1 MKYTGSI
8 HTTFYA
14 LLAAAALTAAGCSD
28 DDNEKGGGETGVEA
42 NFSAEI
48 TPYTRAAGDTW
59 TNGDAVGIYM
69 LGGDAGTADNVR
81 YTCEPNGRL
90 SAADAKIVIPG
101 SGTFD
106 FVAYHPYKQS
116 SLSGDAG
123 KIDGYLYP
131 VVLSD
136 QTDPA
141 AIDLLWSDNATG
153 VTAAAPDV
161 KFTFEH
167 VLSKVE
173 IAVKQ
178 GGGISADDL
187 AGVVVTIDGVYN
199 EGFFALNSGRIGN
212 TGVPGAVTARAVTE
226 GISYEAIVLPTTG
239 AAQQGRVFTV
249 EAPLLG
255 RTYTWTMPDDYLF
268 VGGKIHEIEI
278 TVDVDGISVVTGDI
292 ADWNGG
298 DSNPEV
304 ETDDAEFLALPNSY
318 IARPGSTVTIPVA
331 KAYAAWHNIPMLQ
344 EGSFSIPNDLT
355 ARIVWQ
361 ERFDEDETILF
372 STNDKVTMTGSG
384 INAAIEVV
392 LNPDVEGSLVVQ
404 IFHLPVLKVRICI
417 AACDEQAYL
426 GHRVRSLAAR
436 GTADRRRQRL
446 HGPQSGRHFAR
457 EGAAERRMF
466 LPVGPQGSVPR
477 SLYVDDV
484 PQCQRRLVERRYRQ
498 VHDAQGSC
506 FDEGSLRESRGFGP
520 AALPLYCGYFRNAGL
535 AVAGCRRRSLPLE
548 QRRRYERRLRP
559 VP

>member
-28 DDNEKGGGETGVEA
+28 DDNEKGGGATGVEA

-141 AIDLLWSDNATG
+141 AIDLLWSDNAAG

-226 GISYEAIVLPTTG
+226 GVSYEAIVLPTTD
-239 AAQQGRVFTV
+239 AAQRGRVFTV

-392 LNPDVEGSLVVQ
+392 LNPDVEGSLVVGVYDGDGNCYWSWHIWVTEYDPSQ
-404 IFHLPVLKVRICI
+404 PAGQQTVGGNVFMDRN
-417 AACDEQAYL
+417 L
-426 GHRVRSLAAR
+426 GATSLVK
-436 GTADRRRQRL
+436 
-446 HGPQSGRHFAR
+446 GPQSAGCFYQWGRKDPFQ
-457 EGAAERRMF
+457 
-466 LPVGPQGSVPR
+466 GP
-477 SLYVDDV
+477 LYVDDV

-498 VHDAQGSC
+498 VHDAQRAC

>member
-28 DDNEKGGGETGVEA
+28 DDNEKGGGATGVEA

-141 AIDLLWSDNATG
+141 AIDLLWSDNAAG

-226 GISYEAIVLPTTG
+226 GVSYEAIVLPTTD
-239 AAQQGRVFTV
+239 AAQRGRVFTV

-255 RTYTWTMPDDYLF
+255 RTYT
-268 VGGKIHEIEI
+268 
-278 TVDVDGISVVTGDI
+278 SVSYTHLTLPTI
-292 ADWNGG
+292 A
-298 DSNPEV
+298 
-304 ETDDAEFLALPNSY
+304 
-318 IARPGSTVTIPVA
+318 
-331 KAYAAWHNIPMLQ
+331 
-344 EGSFSIPNDLT
+344 
-355 ARIVWQ
+355 
-361 ERFDEDETILF
+361 
-372 STNDKVTMTGSG
+372 
-384 INAAIEVV
+384 
-392 LNPDVEGSLVVQ
+392 
-404 IFHLPVLKVRICI
+404 
-417 AACDEQAYL
+417 
-426 GHRVRSLAAR
+426 
-436 GTADRRRQRL
+436 
-446 HGPQSGRHFAR
+446 
-457 EGAAERRMF
+457 
-466 LPVGPQGSVPR
+466 
-477 SLYVDDV
+477 
-484 PQCQRRLVERRYRQ
+484 
-498 VHDAQGSC
+498 
-506 FDEGSLRESRGFGP
+506 
-520 AALPLYCGYFRNAGL
+520 
-535 AVAGCRRRSLPLE
+535 
-548 QRRRYERRLRP
+548 
-559 VP
+559 